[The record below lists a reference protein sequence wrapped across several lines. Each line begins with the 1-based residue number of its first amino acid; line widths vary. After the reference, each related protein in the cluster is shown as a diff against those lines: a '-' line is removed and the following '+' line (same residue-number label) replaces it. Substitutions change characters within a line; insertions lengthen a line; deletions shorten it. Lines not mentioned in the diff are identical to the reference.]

1 MKRLVFVLTGVLLL
15 LCPLVFGQGTESA
28 PERKTAPAV
37 ESYLSLHLSPSLEI
51 PIGSSAPLYTLGG
64 SVGLAARYRVPNVP
78 IVFLSGGLDYSLNP
92 LNMDSVLN
100 KISAG
105 LGLGAQYP
113 LSPSLDIVAY
123 ATGGYSFD
131 YMDVEGSIE
140 SAWNP
145 YVDAGAGVQIMM
157 LDERLGVGAGGSY
170 KNYFGLYSA
179 VGIYAG
185 TSYHFPARQRLK
197 ARKAAPGQPDLL
209 GSGDILQ
216 LSNIEFENI
225 FPVFHKY
232 YDDHPIGKAVL
243 ENPYNKPVTDIEV
256 TLFVRQYMDVPKKCS
271 APVTI
276 DPGAAQEIEL
286 NALFTD
292 KVLDITEAT
301 KVAVEIGT
309 EYTYE
314 GSRYKDEIVETIR
327 VYDRNAMTWD
337 DDRKA
342 AAFVTAKDPMVLTFS
357 KNVAGMIQ
365 DKGSQAVDSNL
376 LLGMALHKALSLYGM
391 SYIIDPRTPY
401 AEFSKKTDAI
411 DFLQFPR
418 QSLEYKAGDCDDLS
432 ILYSS
437 LLGALGVEAAFI
449 TIPGHI
455 LIAFAL
461 EVSPDEARKSFS
473 NPDELIFHGGKVWIP
488 VEITELKGGF
498 LEAWQIG
505 AREWREYSSKDQA
518 GFYPLYEAWKFYEP
532 VGLPPGGRDMI
543 LPPEDRVVSEYL
555 QEVVRFIDR
564 EIYPRVNKL
573 EREIARTGS
582 VRAMNNLGVLYAR
595 YGLHDEAEE
604 QFQKVLRTKEFVPSL
619 INLGNIYYLKGDM
632 NIASLYYDR
641 AYRREPDNPK
651 VLLCVARV
659 NHELGNYDVAQST
672 YSKLERSDPELARQF
687 AYLTMTGTESARAAE
702 VGRLKERVV
711 WDDE

>member
-1 MKRLVFVLTGVLLL
+1 MKRIVFLWGGVLLL
-15 LCPLVFGQGTESA
+15 FCPLVFGQVIESA
-28 PERKTAPAV
+28 PELSAAPGGI
-37 ESYLSLHLSPSLEI
+37 SYLSLHINPAVEI
-51 PIGSSAPLYTLGG
+51 PIGSSSPLYTMGG
-64 SVGLAARYRVPNVP
+64 SVGLAARYRLPKMP
-78 IVFLSGGLDYSLNP
+78 LLFLSGGLDYSLNP
-92 LNMDSVLN
+92 LNMDSILN

-105 LGLGAQYP
+105 LGVGAQIP
-113 LSPSLDIVAY
+113 LTPSLGIVAY

-131 YMDVEGSIE
+131 YMDVDGSIE

-145 YVDAGAGVQIMM
+145 FVDAGAGIQFLLMKN
-157 LDERLGVGAGGSY
+157 RLGLGAGGAY
-170 KNYFGLYSA
+170 KNYFGLYNA

-185 TSYHFPARQRLK
+185 TSYHFPVKQRLK
-197 ARKAAPGQPDLL
+197 VRKAGSGQIDLL
-209 GSGDILQ
+209 STADILQ
-216 LSNIEFENI
+216 LSDIEFENI

-232 YDDHPIGKAVL
+232 YDDHPIGKAL
-243 ENPYNKPVTDIEV
+243 LQNPYNKPVTEIEV
-256 TLFVRQYMDVPKKCS
+256 TLFVRQYMDVPKKCTS
-271 APVTI
+271 PVEL
-276 DPGAAQEIEL
+276 DAGAAQEIEL

-292 KVLDITEAT
+292 RVLDITEAT
-301 KVAVEIGT
+301 KVAVEIGM

-314 GSRYKDEIVETIR
+314 GSRYKDELVETIR

-357 KNVAGMIQ
+357 KNVAGMVK
-365 DKGSQAVDSNL
+365 DKGSRAVDNNL
-376 LLGMALHKALSLYGM
+376 LIGMALHKALSLYGM
-391 SYIIDPRTPY
+391 TYIIDPRTPY
-401 AEFSKKTDAI
+401 AEFSKQKDAI

-449 TIPGHI
+449 TVPGHI
-455 LIAFAL
+455 LVALAL
-461 EVSPDEARKSFS
+461 EVSPDEARKSFL

-488 VEITELKGGF
+488 VEITELKAGF
-498 LEAWQIG
+498 LEAWQTG
-505 AREWREYSSKDQA
+505 AREWREYSANDQA
-518 GFYPLYEAWKFYEP
+518 GFFPLYDAWKLYEP
-532 VGLPPGGRDMI
+532 VGLPPGGREI
-543 LPPEDRVVSEYL
+543 TLPPEDRIVSEYL

-573 EREIARTGS
+573 QSEIARTGS

-595 YGLHDEAEE
+595 YGLHDKAEE
-604 QFQKVLRTKEFVPSL
+604 QFQDALRTQEFVPAL

-632 NIASLYYDR
+632 NSASVYYDR
-641 AYRREPDNPK
+641 AYRLEPNDPK

-659 NHELGNYDVAQST
+659 NHELGNYEVAQST
-672 YSKLERSDPELARQF
+672 YSKLESRDPELAKQF
-687 AYLTMTGTESARAAE
+687 AYLTLTGTESARAAE

-711 WDDE
+711 WEDE

>member
-1 MKRLVFVLTGVLLL
+1 MKRRFFVWIGVYLLF
-15 LCPLVFGQGTESA
+15 CPLVFGQVIEPT
-28 PERKTAPAV
+28 PERQAAPKV
-37 ESYLSLHLSPSLEI
+37 ESYLSLHLNPAVEI
-51 PIGSSAPLYTLGG
+51 PIGDSSSLFTMGG
-64 SVGLAARYRVPNVP
+64 SVGLSARYILPRAPR
-78 IVFLSGGLDYSLNP
+78 VFLSGGLDYSLNP

-105 LGLGAQYP
+105 GGLGIQVP
-113 LSPSLDIVAY
+113 LSSALGIIAY
-123 ATGGYSFD
+123 ATGGYSYD
-131 YMDVEGSIE
+131 YLDSGGSIE

-145 YVDAGAGVQIMM
+145 FVDAGAGIQV
-157 LDERLGVGAGGSY
+157 LLLNNRLGLGAGGSY

-185 TSYHFPARQRLK
+185 TSYHFPVRQRLK
-197 ARKAAPGQPDLL
+197 VRKVVPGQPDFL
-209 GSGDILQ
+209 GAGDILQ

-232 YDDHPIGKAVL
+232 YDDNPIGKAVL

-256 TLFVRQYMDVPKKCS
+256 TLFVRQYMDVPKQCT
-271 APVTI
+271 AP
-276 DPGAAQEIEL
+276 PSMEAGAVQEIEL
-286 NALFTD
+286 NALFID
-292 KVLDITEAT
+292 RVLDITEAT
-301 KVAVEIGT
+301 KVAVEIGM

-314 GSRYKDEIVETIR
+314 GNRYKDEVIETIR
-327 VYDRNAMTWD
+327 IYDRNAMTWD

-357 KNVAGMIQ
+357 KNVAGMVK
-365 DKGSQAVDSNL
+365 DKGSRAVDRNL

-391 SYIIDPRTPY
+391 AYIIDPRTPY
-401 AEFSKKTDAI
+401 AEFSKQKDAI

-432 ILYSS
+432 ILYSA

-455 LIAFAL
+455 LTAFAL
-461 EVSPDEARKSFS
+461 EISPDDARKSFL
-473 NPDELIFHGGKVWIP
+473 NPDELIFQGGKVWIP

-505 AREWREYSSKDQA
+505 AREWREYSVRDQA
-518 GFYPLYEAWKFYEP
+518 GFFPLYDAWKLYEP
-532 VGLPPGGRDMI
+532 VGLPAGGRQI
-543 LPPEDRVVSEYL
+543 TLPSEDKIVSEYL
-555 QEVVRFIDR
+555 QELVRFIDR

-573 EREIARTGS
+573 ESEIARTGS

-595 YGLHDEAEE
+595 YGLHDKAEE
-604 QFQKVLRTKEFVPSL
+604 QFQNVLRKQEFVPSL
-619 INLGNIYYLKGDM
+619 INQGNVYFLKGEMD
-632 NIASLYYDR
+632 IASVYYDR
-641 AYRREPDNPK
+641 AYRKEPDNPK
-651 VLLCVARV
+651 VLLCVTRV
-659 NHELGNYDVAQST
+659 NHELGNYEVAQST
-672 YSKLERSDPELARQF
+672 YRSLESSDPELAKQF
-687 AYLTMTGTESARAAE
+687 AYLTLTGTESARAAE